1 MNVNIARVI
10 RVVLARQ
17 VRCRVPRFSK
27 FEICQRQVGP
37 LKCGAQR
44 FSALLL
50 SGVLLAGTAVAQTA
64 APPAPAAT
72 NASLVIPDRLADS
85 TYWRMITEFS
95 EPSGYFT
102 SENFVSNETAW
113 QHVIPPLLS
122 TIKPGGVYL
131 GVGPEQNFTY
141 IVAFKP
147 KIAFIVDIR
156 RQNLLQHMWYKA
168 VSEMSVDRADFL
180 SRLFGRTRPAG
191 LDTST
196 TADALIT
203 AFSSA
208 SVDSALFRRTYEEA
222 RDLLVRKHGFKLSD
236 DDLASLY
243 HVDSAFYF
251 AGTELNYSFGQGRN
265 GNFGGGYGRLMPTF
279 AELMRADD
287 GTGLNRSFI
296 GSEANYRA
304 LRAMHQR
311 NLIVP
316 IVGNFA
322 GDKALAAVGNYV
334 RARNATVSAFYLSN
348 VEQYL
353 FRQGD
358 EWSRFYTNVS
368 KLPLEPNSTFIR
380 SVTNRGGYPVP
391 SGAGASRTGLMVQLV
406 ANMQEL
412 VRAFKDG
419 LVTQYGDVLNL
430 SR

>member
-1 MNVNIARVI
+1 MRQRTTNLNILRGVRVALASSLLVAGAS
-10 RVVLARQ
+10 VVA
-17 VRCRVPRFSK
+17 
-27 FEICQRQVGP
+27 
-37 LKCGAQR
+37 
-44 FSALLL
+44 
-50 SGVLLAGTAVAQTA
+50 AQTA
-64 APPAPAAT
+64 TLAAPAAIT
-72 NASLVIPDRLADS
+72 ATPVIPERLADS
-85 TYWRMITEFS
+85 TFWRMITEFS

-113 QHVIPPLLS
+113 QQVIPPLLAS
-122 TIKPGGVYL
+122 IKPGGVYL

-141 IVAFKP
+141 IVAFRP

-191 LDTST
+191 LDTNA

-203 AFSSA
+203 AFERA
-208 SVDSALFRRTYEEA
+208 PTDSVLFKRTFEEA

-236 DDLASLY
+236 EDLTSLY

-251 AGTELNYSFGQGRN
+251 AGTALNYSFGQGRG
-265 GNFGGGYGRLMPTF
+265 GNFGGGYGRMMPTF

-296 GSEANYRA
+296 GSEANYRV
-304 LRAMHQR
+304 LRDMQQR

-316 IVGNFA
+316 LVGNFA
-322 GDKALAAVGNYV
+322 GDKALASVGNYV

-380 SVTNRGGYPVP
+380 SATNRGGYSVP
-391 SGAGASRTGLMVQLV
+391 TGAGASRGGGLMVQLV
-406 ANMQEL
+406 ASMQEL
-412 VRAFKDG
+412 VQAFKDG
-419 LVTQYGDVLNL
+419 KVTQYGDVLNL

>member
-1 MNVNIARVI
+1 MRQRTQNAVTAFPVRVK
-10 RVVLARQ
+10 LAN
-17 VRCRVPRFSK
+17 
-27 FEICQRQVGP
+27 
-37 LKCGAQR
+37 CGAQPATR
-44 FSALLL
+44 WLVALCAVLVSITALSA
-50 SGVLLAGTAVAQTA
+50 AGNAQAVAT
-64 APPAPAAT
+64 PPAASTGAA
-72 NASLVIPDRLADS
+72 LQIPDRLADS
-85 TYWRMITEFS
+85 TYWRMIAEFS

-113 QHVIPPLLS
+113 QQVIPPLLG

-141 IVAFKP
+141 IVAFRP

-168 VSEMSVDRADFL
+168 VSELSADRADFM
-180 SRLFGRTRPAG
+180 SRLFGRARPAA
-191 LDTST
+191 LDSVS

-203 AFSSA
+203 AYERA
-208 SVDSALFRRTYEEA
+208 PQDSAVFKRTYDEV
-222 RDLLVRKHGFKLSD
+222 RDLLLKKHGFKLSD
-236 DDLASLY
+236 EDMASLY

-251 AGTELNYSFGQGRN
+251 AGVALNYSFGQGRN
-265 GNFGGGYGRLMPTF
+265 GNFGGGYGRMMPTF

-287 GTGLNRSFI
+287 GLGLNRSFI
-296 GSEANYRA
+296 GSEANYRV
-304 LRAMHQR
+304 LRDMHQR

-316 IVGNFA
+316 VVGNFA
-322 GDKALAAVGNYV
+322 GDKALASVGNFV

-368 KLPLEPNSTFIR
+368 KLPLEANSTFIR
-380 SVTNRGGYPVP
+380 SATNRGGYPVP
-391 SGAGASRTGLMVQLV
+391 NGAGASRGGLMVQLV
-406 ANMQEL
+406 ASMQEL
-412 VRAFKDG
+412 VQAFKDG
-419 LVTQYGDVLNL
+419 KVTQYGDVLNL

>member
-1 MNVNIARVI
+1 MRQ
-10 RVVLARQ
+10 RHSTFTRWLLAGSR
-17 VRCRVPRFSK
+17 
-27 FEICQRQVGP
+27 
-37 LKCGAQR
+37 
-44 FSALLL
+44 
-50 SGVLLAGTAVAQTA
+50 VLLAVGTAAVSAISLHAQTS
-64 APPAPAAT
+64 APVAPASAVSQP
-72 NASLVIPDRLADS
+72 ALSIPDRLADS

-102 SENFVSNETAW
+102 SENFVSNETSW
-113 QHVIPPLLS
+113 QQVIPPLL
-122 TIKPGGVYL
+122 TAIKPGGVYL

-141 IVAFKP
+141 LVAFKP

-168 VSEMSVDRADFL
+168 VTEMSNDRADFL
-180 SRLFGRTRPAG
+180 SRLFGRARPAG
-191 LDTST
+191 LDTSS

-203 AFSSA
+203 AYERA
-208 SVDSALFRRTYEEA
+208 LPDSALFKNTFDSV
-222 RDLLVRKHGFKLSD
+222 RDLLVTKHGFKLSAED
-236 DDLASLY
+236 IASLY

-251 AGTELNYSFGQGRN
+251 AGTALNYSFGQGRN
-265 GNFGGGYGRLMPTF
+265 GNFGGGGGYGRMMPTF

-296 GSEANYRA
+296 GSEANYRT
-304 LRAMHQR
+304 LRDMQQR

-316 IVGNFA
+316 LVGNFA
-322 GDKALAAVGNYV
+322 GDKALVAVGNWV

-368 KLPLEPNSTFIR
+368 KLPLETNSTFIR
-380 SVTNRGGYPVP
+380 SATNRGGYPVP
-391 SGAGASRTGLMVQLV
+391 NGAGRGGLMVQLV
-406 ANMQEL
+406 ASMQEL
-412 VRAFKDG
+412 VQAFKDG
-419 LVTQYGDVLNL
+419 KVTQYGDVLNL

>member
-1 MNVNIARVI
+1 MRQHTRTFSSSSLRVM
-10 RVVLARQ
+10 LARQ
-17 VRCRVPRFSK
+17 SWRVLAQFLPAAVLALALNAADAPVA
-27 FEICQRQVGP
+27 IAQAVATP
-37 LKCGAQR
+37 PAAAQR
-44 FSALLL
+44 AAL
-50 SGVLLAGTAVAQTA
+50 Q
-64 APPAPAAT
+64 
-72 NASLVIPDRLADS
+72 IPERLADS

-113 QHVIPPLLS
+113 QQVIPPLLN

-141 IVAFKP
+141 IVAFRP

-168 VSEMSVDRADFL
+168 VSELSVDRADFL
-180 SRLFGRTRPAG
+180 SRLFGRARPAA
-191 LDTST
+191 LDSNST
-196 TADALIT
+196 AEALIT
-203 AFSSA
+203 AYERA
-208 SVDSALFRRTYEEA
+208 PQDSAIFKRTYDEV
-222 RDLLVRKHGFKLSD
+222 RDVLLKRHGFKLSES
-236 DDLASLY
+236 DLSSLY

-251 AGTELNYSFGQGRN
+251 AGVALNYSFGQGGN
-265 GNFGGGYGRLMPTF
+265 GNFGGGYGRMMPTF

-287 GTGLNRSFI
+287 GLGMNRSFI
-296 GSEANYRA
+296 GSEANYRI
-304 LRAMHQR
+304 LRDMHQR

-322 GDKALAAVGNYV
+322 GDKALQSVGNYV
-334 RARNATVSAFYLSN
+334 RERGATVSAFYLSN

-368 KLPLEPNSTFIR
+368 KLPLETNSTFIR
-380 SVTNRGGYPVP
+380 SATNRGNYPLPNGV
-391 SGAGASRTGLMVQLV
+391 GMSRGGLMVQLV
-406 ANMQEL
+406 ASMQEL
-412 VRAFKDG
+412 VQAFKDG
-419 LVTQYGDVLNL
+419 KVTQYGDVLNL

>member
-1 MNVNIARVI
+1 MRQRHINLRPWL
-10 RVVLARQ
+10 LA
-17 VRCRVPRFSK
+17 S
-27 FEICQRQVGP
+27 GTP
-37 LKCGAQR
+37 LIG
-44 FSALLL
+44 ALLL
-50 SGVLLAGTAVAQTA
+50 AATLSSTTRAQTT
-64 APPAPAAT
+64 APVAPATA
-72 NASLVIPDRLADS
+72 ASQPALSIPDRLADS

-102 SENFVSNETAW
+102 SENFVSNETSW
-113 QHVIPPLLS
+113 QMVIPPLLS
-122 TIKPGGVYL
+122 AIKPGGVYL

-141 IVAFKP
+141 IVGFKP
-147 KIAFIVDIR
+147 KIAFITDIR

-168 VSEMSVDRADFL
+168 VIEMSNDRADFL
-180 SRLFGRTRPAG
+180 SRLFGRARPAG
-191 LDTST
+191 LDTAA

-203 AFSSA
+203 AYERA
-208 SVDSALFRRTYEEA
+208 APDSAVFKNTYDA
-222 RDLLVRKHGFKLSD
+222 VRDLLLNKKGFKLSAE
-236 DDLASLY
+236 DLASLY

-251 AGTELNYSFGQGRN
+251 AGTALNYSFGQGRG
-265 GNFGGGYGRLMPTF
+265 GNFGGGGGYGRMMPTF

-296 GSEANYRA
+296 GSEENYRV
-304 LRAMHQR
+304 LRDMQQR

-316 IVGNFA
+316 LVGNFA
-322 GDKALAAVGNYV
+322 GDKALIAVGNWL

-380 SVTNRGGYPVP
+380 SATNRGGYPVP
-391 SGAGASRTGLMVQLV
+391 NGAGRGGLMVQLV
-406 ANMQEL
+406 ASMQEL
-412 VRAFKDG
+412 VQAFKEG
-419 LVTQYGDVLNL
+419 KVTQYGDVLNL

>member
-1 MNVNIARVI
+1 MRQRHLNFGQWL
-10 RVVLARQ
+10 LARG
-17 VRCRVPRFSK
+17 S
-27 FEICQRQVGP
+27 
-37 LKCGAQR
+37 
-44 FSALLL
+44 
-50 SGVLLAGTAVAQTA
+50 VLVACSIAACSTTIAHTQTA
-64 APPAPAAT
+64 APVASATAASQPA
-72 NASLVIPDRLADS
+72 LIIPDRLADS

-102 SENFVSNETAW
+102 SENFVSNETSW
-113 QHVIPPLLS
+113 QMVIPPLLPS
-122 TIKPGGVYL
+122 INPGGVYL

-147 KIAFIVDIR
+147 KIAFITDIR

-168 VSEMSVDRADFL
+168 VIEMSNDRADFL
-180 SRLFGRTRPAG
+180 SRLFGRARPAG
-191 LDTST
+191 LDTAA

-203 AFSSA
+203 AYERSA
-208 SVDSALFRRTYEEA
+208 PDSALFRNTYDA
-222 RDLLVRKHGFKLSD
+222 VRDLLVTKHGFKLSA

-251 AGTELNYSFGQGRN
+251 AGTALNYSFGQGRS
-265 GNFGGGYGRLMPTF
+265 GNFGGGYGRMMPTF

-304 LRAMHQR
+304 LRDMQQR

-316 IVGNFA
+316 LVGNFA
-322 GDKALAAVGNYV
+322 GDKALGAVGNWV

-358 EWSRFYTNVS
+358 EWSRFYTNVG
-368 KLPLEPNSTFIR
+368 KLPLNANSTFIR
-380 SVTNRGGYPVP
+380 SATNRGGYQLPT
-391 SGAGASRTGLMVQLV
+391 GAGRGGLMVQLV
-406 ANMQEL
+406 ASMQEL
-412 VRAFKDG
+412 VQAFTEGK
-419 LVTQYGDVLNL
+419 VTQYGDVLNL